1 MLPPGALV
9 QIRNSPGSCRE
20 GLISGHAPWTPV
32 ASHACR
38 GLPAVRPVSGSRYRE
53 PMWIDSDPARVL
65 CRGPDTDGVVHGI
78 NTLHDS
84 KGNDHHPVI
93 AEGQEE
99 PPPVIIE
106 RTVPGP
112 GHASRY
118 LQG

>member
-1 MLPPGALV
+1 MHAGASL
-9 QIRNSPGSCRE
+9 
-20 GLISGHAPWTPV
+20 
-32 ASHACR
+32 
-38 GLPAVRPVSGSRYRE
+38 AVRPVSGSRYRE

-65 CRGPDTDGVVHGI
+65 CRGPDTDGVVHAI
-78 NTLHDS
+78 TTLHDS
-84 KGNDHHPVI
+84 KGYDHHTVV

-99 PPPVIIE
+99 PPPVIIA